1 MKKLFN
7 ITVFL
12 LIILIISTGC
22 NTTRRSSASKNSLN
36 NAIRNHDE
44 RISELNFQIKQ
55 LSESNNQAIRKL
67 NEITRQNVA
76 QKQTV
81 ITLEKKITIL
91 GKAIEAEKN
100 NRHAE
105 TERLLKEVAKQTTA
119 AINTRTAALQQQKNA
134 KNSGGPATKGNFY
147 EYKVQQGATLG
158 AIAKAYKIS
167 VSDIKKANKLK
178 NDIIRVGQKLYIP
191 KK

>member
-1 MKKLFN
+1 MKN
-7 ITVFL
+7 L
-12 LIILIISTGC
+12 LKINTFILISLVISTGC
-22 NTTRRSSASKNSLN
+22 NTTRRSSASQKSLN
-36 NAIRNHDE
+36 NAIRNHDS

-67 NEITRQNVA
+67 NEVIRQNTA
-76 QKQTV
+76 QKQQ
-81 ITLEKKITIL
+81 IAALEKTVATL
-91 GKAIEAEKN
+91 GKAIEAEKD

-119 AINTRTAALQQQKNA
+119 AINARTAVVQRQKNMS
-134 KNSGGPATKGNFY
+134 KSGGPATKGNFY
-147 EYKVQQGATLG
+147 EYKVQPGATLG
-158 AIAKAYKIS
+158 AIAKAYKVS
-167 VSDIKKANKLK
+167 VADIKKANKLK